1 MWLLVNAPPPPLFK
15 TPPDF
20 IIWMSCGGDD
30 DMFEQCMYINPI
42 KLSFAYNRIKIVY
55 FSAHMMSSGGVFS
68 LVHTDI
74 FIGYTA
80 ANIQTL
86 LL

>member
-1 MWLLVNAPPPPLFK
+1 MLKGQCHRFASSFMWLLVNAPPPPLFK

-42 KLSFAYNRIKIVY
+42 KLSFAYNRIKI
-55 FSAHMMSSGGVFS
+55 FLSSYDVIWRSF
-68 LVHTDI
+68 
-74 FIGYTA
+74 
-80 ANIQTL
+80 
-86 LL
+86 